1 MEKSKSPIE
10 WLEWQ
15 KRLREMNKSE
25 LMKFKGLV
33 ERELS
38 NRAGSEQSTVEE
50 YVPYRDGYLQL
61 EYRTNPKTGTR
72 RGPYYYFRYHEG
84 VKHRTLYIGNV
95 DLEEAKQRV
104 DQKRGS

>member
-1 MEKSKSPIE
+1 MEQPKSPIE

-15 KRLREMNKSE
+15 KRLRGMNKSE

-38 NRAGSEQSTVEE
+38 NKAGSEQSTVGK

-61 EYRTNPKTGTR
+61 EYRTNPKTGTQ
-72 RGPYYYFRYHEG
+72 RGPYWYFRYHEG
-84 VKHRTLYIGNV
+84 GKQRTLYIGNV
-95 DLEEAKQRV
+95 DLEEAKRWV
-104 DQKRGS
+104 NEKR